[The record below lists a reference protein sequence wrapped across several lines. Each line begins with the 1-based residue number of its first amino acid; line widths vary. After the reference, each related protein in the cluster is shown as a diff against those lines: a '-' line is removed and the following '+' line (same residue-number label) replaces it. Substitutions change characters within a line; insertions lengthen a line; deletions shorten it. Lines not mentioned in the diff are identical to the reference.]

1 MPPGALF
8 FIFQENNPPVA
19 IMAQRKNLTIAG
31 AEGKPILLDLFCPEK
46 TAQPVVIYAHGFNG
60 FKDWAN
66 FDLIA
71 MQFAQ
76 AGFCFVKFNFS
87 HGGTTPGAPQDF
99 VDQEAYGNNNYT
111 KELDDLQHVIN
122 WTLGESNPC
131 RAFIDPSR
139 LYLLGHSRGG
149 GVVLLK
155 GAEEKRVKA
164 IATWASVSESKTPW
178 GNWPAERLQ
187 KWKESGVDHYTNS
200 RTKQQMPLYYQ
211 LFEDY
216 QANRERLDIL
226 AAVGR
231 LTIPFLICHGTADEA
246 VPVANAYK
254 LKEAAAN
261 AELFLVDSDHV
272 FGRRH
277 PWNSNELPQPMQ
289 RVVDKTI
296 QFFQT
301 AAGSYSAQ

>member
-1 MPPGALF
+1 M
-8 FIFQENNPPVA
+8 E
-19 IMAQRKNLTIAG
+19 QRKNISITG
-31 AEGKPILLDLFCPEK
+31 AEGKPILLDLFCGEK

-71 MQFAQ
+71 KQFAQ

-87 HGGTTPGAPQDF
+87 HGGTTPDAPEEF
-99 VDQEAYGNNNYT
+99 VDLEAYGHNNYT
-111 KELDDLQHVIN
+111 KELYDLQQVIN
-122 WTLGESNPC
+122 WTLGESNPF
-131 RAFIDPSR
+131 RAFIDTSR

-155 GAEEKRVKA
+155 GAEEERVKA

-178 GNWPAERLQ
+178 GSWSAERLQ
-187 KWKESGVDHYTNS
+187 KWKETGVDHYTNS

-216 QANRERLDIL
+216 QANSERLDIL
-226 AAVGR
+226 AAVRR
-231 LTIPFLICHGTADEA
+231 LTLPLLICHGTADEA
-246 VPVANAYK
+246 VPVAQAYRI
-254 LKEAAAN
+254 KEAATN
-261 AELFLVDSDHV
+261 AELFIVDSDHV

-301 AAGSYSAQ
+301 VNGSLSSPITN